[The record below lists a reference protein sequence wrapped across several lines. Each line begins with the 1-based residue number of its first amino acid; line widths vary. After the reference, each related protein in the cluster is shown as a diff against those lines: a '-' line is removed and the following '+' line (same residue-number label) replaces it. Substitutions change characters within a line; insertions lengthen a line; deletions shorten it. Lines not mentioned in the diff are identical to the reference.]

1 MSVLALG
8 LLCADSKHEHHAY
21 VVLFQARV
29 EKGDKGERGQPGVG
43 LIGPPG
49 PPGPPGPVTH
59 SEGDGNTRYI
69 PVPGP
74 PGPPGNPVS
83 GNGQNM
89 KVDGYA
95 SKWLPFTCLYNGS
108 RPNGSYRRVVLQS
121 VLQRMFIRASCKMFC
136 GAGTLTQQQIINET
150 LNPSS

>member
-1 MSVLALG
+1 M
-8 LLCADSKHEHHAY
+8 Y
-21 VVLFQARV
+21 VVLFQAKG

-49 PPGPPGPVTH
+49 PPGPPGTMTH
-59 SEGDGNTRYI
+59 SEGDGHTKYI

-89 KVDGYA
+89 EVDGYA
-95 SKWLPFTCLYNGS
+95 SKWLPLSCLYYGS
-108 RPNGSYRRVVLQS
+108 RQNGSYRRVL
-121 VLQRMFIRASCKMFC
+121 
-136 GAGTLTQQQIINET
+136 
-150 LNPSS
+150 

>member
-1 MSVLALG
+1 VF
-8 LLCADSKHEHHAY
+8 
-21 VVLFQARV
+21 LFQAKS

-49 PPGPPGPVTH
+49 PPGPPGPMTH
-59 SEGDGNTRYI
+59 SEDDGNTRYI

-89 KVDGYA
+89 EVEGYA
-95 SKWLPFTCLYNGS
+95 SKRLPFSCLCYYS
-108 RPNGSYRRVVLQS
+108 RPNRLVHTGEW
-121 VLQRMFIRASCKMFC
+121 C
-136 GAGTLTQQQIINET
+136 
-150 LNPSS
+150 SSQCWQECLLGPGVKCFVALEP